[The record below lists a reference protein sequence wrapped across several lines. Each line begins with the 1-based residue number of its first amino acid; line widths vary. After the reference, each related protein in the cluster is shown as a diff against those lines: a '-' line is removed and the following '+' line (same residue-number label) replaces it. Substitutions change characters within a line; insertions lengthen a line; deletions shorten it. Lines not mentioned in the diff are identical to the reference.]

1 MKYEIVTH
9 DGKTYEIQQDNPQVI
24 GMLAKNLELIPVTLS
39 SGKIEYFA
47 KGNVARIQSKYAP
60 SSATRIEAAA
70 DIDNRGT
77 VSSERIRELREKAF
91 GKTRSTPA
99 EDTGA

>member
-9 DGKTYEIQQDNPQVI
+9 DGKTYEIQQDNPEVI
-24 GMLAKNLELIPVTLS
+24 GRLASKLELVPVTLS

-47 KGNVARIQSKYAP
+47 KGNVARIQSKHAP
-60 SSATRIEAAA
+60 SNATRIEATA

-77 VSSERIRELREKAF
+77 VSTERIRELKKKAF
-91 GKTRSTPA
+91 GKTRSTSA
-99 EDTGA
+99 

>member
-24 GMLAKNLELIPVTLS
+24 GMLAKDLELIPVTLS
-39 SGKIEYFA
+39 SGKVEYFA
-47 KGNVARIQSKYAP
+47 KGNVARIQSKHAP
-60 SSATRIEAAA
+60 SNAPRIESTA

-77 VSSERIRELREKAF
+77 VNQERLAELRKRAF
-91 GKTRSTPA
+91 NKRSTPA
-99 EDTGA
+99 DNTGA

>member
-24 GMLAKNLELIPVTLS
+24 GMLAKDLELIPVTLS

-47 KGNVARIQSKYAP
+47 KGNVARIHSKHAP
-60 SSATRIEAAA
+60 SKAPRIEGPA
-70 DIDNRGT
+70 DRDNRGT
-77 VSSERIRELREKAF
+77 IPPERFAEMKA
-91 GKTRSTPA
+91 KLMKKITS
-99 EDTGA
+99 

>member
-47 KGNVARIQSKYAP
+47 KGNVARIQSKHAA
-60 SSATRIEAAA
+60 SNATRIEAAA
-70 DIDNRGT
+70 DIDNRDT
-77 VSSERIRELREKAF
+77 VSLERIRELKKKAF
-91 GKTRSTPA
+91 DKTRNGLA
-99 EDTGA
+99 